1 MNGCPSAEEQYR
13 AEPLS
18 RNHAALPLQRVTGLV
33 LRLDAQVVLMPLKP
47 LYMPLKQLR
56 ELPPMAYDTSLVRQ
70 ASLNEA
76 APLF

>member
-1 MNGCPSAEEQYR
+1 MAVPQQRSNIKPGHYR
-13 AEPLS
+13 E
-18 RNHAALPLQRVTGLV
+18 NHAALPLQRVTGLV

-47 LYMPLKQLR
+47 LYMLLKQLR
-56 ELPPMAYDTSLVRQ
+56 ELPPMASDTSLVRQ